1 LRDKLS
7 GIAGRAA
14 LLFTLIVIGG
24 AAFATFA
31 LANNLDRNTAVKA
44 AKEVARRDCRE
55 TTGCERY
62 FVRKM
67 HRLARHKW
75 LGKLHVI
82 SHKNDRRFDC
92 VRQVVVKLDHVNG
105 DLTYATSR
113 RNCKDIG
120 PR

>member
-1 LRDKLS
+1 
-7 GIAGRAA
+7 
-14 LLFTLIVIGG
+14 
-24 AAFATFA
+24 
-31 LANNLDRNTAVKA
+31 
-44 AKEVARRDCRE
+44 
-55 TTGCERY
+55 
-62 FVRKM
+62 M

-92 VRQVVVKLDHVNG
+92 VRQVVIKLDHITG